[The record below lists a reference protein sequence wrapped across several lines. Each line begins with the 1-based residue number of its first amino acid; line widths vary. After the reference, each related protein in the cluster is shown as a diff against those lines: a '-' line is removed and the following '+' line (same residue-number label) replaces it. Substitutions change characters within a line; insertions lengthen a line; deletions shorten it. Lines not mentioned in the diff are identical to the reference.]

1 MHPPSSTKKAAPT
14 ETRTHN
20 IYGRWVVLKKSKN
33 PGGWKEAKS
42 KKYQPHGDFRLKIQT
57 RFQSRH
63 PVNTYSRNGIYT
75 YTHIQ
80 NVLHW
85 RVNHGWS
92 SLVVLRLH
100 REQRP
105 LARFRM
111 ECVFFFFCFIFS
123 SFFFYPPRELFQCVS
138 RDSLVI
144 DDAFAPR
151 APHATA
157 SIKQRLSEEQ
167 RRCTATVSLSFDML

>member
-1 MHPPSSTKKAAPT
+1 MHPPSSKRKQPQQKQEHTTFTVGGLFWKKAKI
-14 ETRTHN
+14 R
-20 IYGRWVVLKKSKN
+20 VVEKKQK
-33 PGGWKEAKS
+33 AKHIS
-42 KKYQPHGDFRLKIQT
+42 HGDFRLKIQT

>member
-20 IYGRWVVLKKSKN
+20 IYRWVVLKKSK
-33 PGGWKEAKS
+33 KQKI
-42 KKYQPHGDFRLKIQT
+42 KYQPRNFRSKIQT
-57 RFQSRH
+57 TFQRRH
-63 PVNTYSRNGIYT
+63 SVNTHILATNSIYT
-75 YTHIQ
+75 NTHIQ